1 MVFVRGECDQYPL
14 VRNAGIPHFRPS
26 VASGA
31 ALRMQARISR
41 SFSCALLGE
50 AAIYSSMVLGRG
62 LAAMLAI
69 VAALFIDANH
79 RSEPHRVARFR
90 RLLEVRGFYPE
101 MDHFWE
107 VC

>member
-1 MVFVRGECDQYPL
+1 
-14 VRNAGIPHFRPS
+14 
-26 VASGA
+26 
-31 ALRMQARISR
+31 
-41 SFSCALLGE
+41 
-50 AAIYSSMVLGRG
+50 
-62 LAAMLAI
+62 MLAI